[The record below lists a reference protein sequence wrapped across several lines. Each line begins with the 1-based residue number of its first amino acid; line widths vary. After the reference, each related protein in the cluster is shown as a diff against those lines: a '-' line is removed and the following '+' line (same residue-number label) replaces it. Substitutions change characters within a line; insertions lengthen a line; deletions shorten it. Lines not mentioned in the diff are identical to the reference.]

1 MDALVI
7 AAEAPFRLLGHL
19 DLGDQAARCRIP
31 PGELDAGGLPDQTAS
46 SVALDEIFRPQRL
59 AVGDLDVDAGVVLR
73 ETRHLTPAIDRPDGP
88 PPAITTI
95 GSTSPRDSYVGNNTR
110 ISLLPSP

>member
-31 PGELDAGGLPDQTAS
+31 PRELDAGCLTDQAAS
-46 SVALDEIFRPQRL
+46 SVAPDEIFRPQRL
-59 AVGDLDVDAGVVLR
+59 AVGDLDVATGVVLR
-73 ETRHLTPAIDRPDGP
+73 DTPHFTSTVDRHPELADPAGQDALD
-88 PPAITTI
+88 A
-95 GSTSPRDSYVGNNTR
+95 V
-110 ISLLPSP
+110 